1 MLSYRHA
8 FHAGNHADVLKH
20 STLVLVLDYLLRK
33 EKPLAYIDTHAGAGA
48 YRLQS
53 EEAQKTAEFEQGI
66 ARLWRCG
73 ELPAPLRGYVDSVA
87 AFNGSGELKRYPG
100 SPRFA
105 AHWLR
110 PQDRLWL
117 YERHPRDVEL
127 LRKVFEGDRRVRIAD
142 SDGFDGLKAQLPP
155 VSRRAL
161 VLIDPPYELKED
173 YRRVVDSLRD
183 AHRRF
188 ATGVYMV
195 WYPLLEQA
203 DAKRLAGQLE
213 ALRLGP
219 FLRAELQVAV
229 PDGERG
235 LYGSGMFIINP
246 PWTLAAQ
253 LQALLPWLSER
264 LAPGTGSYRLQAPE
278 Q

>member
-20 STLVLVLDYLLRK
+20 STLVLTLDYLLRK

-53 EEAQKTAEFEQGI
+53 AEARKTGEFEQGI
-66 ARLWRCG
+66 ARLWRCEG
-73 ELPAPLRGYVDSVA
+73 LPAPLRGYIDSVA
-87 AFNGSGELKRYPG
+87 AFNGSGELVRYPG

-117 YERHPRDVEL
+117 HEMHPRDVEL
-127 LRKVFEGDRRVRIAD
+127 LRDLFRGDRRVRIDQA
-142 SDGFDGLKAQLPP
+142 DGFAALKAQLPP

-161 VLIDPPYELKED
+161 VLIDPPYEIKED
-173 YRRVVDSLRD
+173 YRRVLDSLRE

-188 ATGVYMV
+188 ATGTYLV
-195 WYPLLEQA
+195 WYPLLDQA
-203 DAKRLAGQLE
+203 EAKRLPAQLE
-213 ALRLGP
+213 RLKLGP
-219 FLRAELQVAV
+219 WLRAELQIA
-229 PDGERG
+229 PDDRPG
-235 LYGSGMFIINP
+235 LYGSGMFVINP
-246 PWTLAAQ
+246 PWPLADQ
-253 LQALLPWLSER
+253 LRETLPWLSER
-264 LAPGTGSYRLQAPE
+264 LGAGEGSFRLQVSAD
-278 Q
+278 